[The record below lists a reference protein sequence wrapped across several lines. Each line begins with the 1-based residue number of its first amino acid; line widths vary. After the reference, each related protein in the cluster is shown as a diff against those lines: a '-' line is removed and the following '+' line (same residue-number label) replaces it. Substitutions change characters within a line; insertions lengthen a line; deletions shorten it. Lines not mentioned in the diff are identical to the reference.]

1 MSRNPIS
8 TGNHE
13 SEDEEEM
20 YVNFIIREGL
30 PKSIT
35 LTEMAE
41 ATSRDD
47 TLQKVRN
54 CISTGSWNNCN
65 DLKGVKQ
72 VANELSFDEKTG
84 IILRGHRIL
93 VPISLQDKII
103 DLAHVG
109 HQGIV
114 KTKQLLRET
123 VWFPGLDKK
132 VEDIVKSCPACQ
144 LVTDTTAKV
153 PLNPSKLP
161 AGPW

>member
-1 MSRNPIS
+1 M
-8 TGNHE
+8 
-13 SEDEEEM
+13 
-20 YVNFIIREGL
+20 
-30 PKSIT
+30 
-35 LTEMAE
+35 
-41 ATSRDD
+41 
-47 TLQKVRN
+47 RN
-54 CISTGSWNNCN
+54 CISTGSRNNCN
-65 DLKGVKQ
+65 DIKGVKE
-72 VANELSFDEKTG
+72 VANELSFDEETG

-93 VPISLQDKII
+93 VPISLQEKII

-144 LVTDTTAKV
+144 LVTDTTTKV